1 MEFPK
6 GLFAN
11 KPHEKAPDFVKA
23 GLNIKRDEF
32 IEWLKSQPESVNL
45 DIKESKD
52 GSKWYASVNE
62 WKPEKK
68 QETPEAPEP
77 IGNNEDLPF

>member
-11 KPHEKAPDFVKA
+11 KPHEKAPDFIKA

-32 IEWLKSQPESVNL
+32 IEWLKGQPESVNL

-52 GSKWYASVNE
+52 
-62 WKPEKK
+62 
-68 QETPEAPEP
+68 
-77 IGNNEDLPF
+77 

>member
-11 KPHEKAPDFVKA
+11 KPHEKAPDFIKA

-32 IEWLKSQPESVNL
+32 IEWLKGQPESVNL

-52 GSKWYASVNE
+52 GKWYASVNE

-68 QETPEAPEP
+68 DEPKTEQPEP
-77 IGNNEDLPF
+77 IGDGDLPF

>member
-32 IEWLKSQPESVNL
+32 IEWLKGQPESVNL

-52 GSKWYASVNE
+52 GSKWYASVND
-62 WKPEKK
+62 WKQEKK
-68 QETPEAPEP
+68 NEPEP
-77 IGNNEDLPF
+77 IGDGDLPF